1 MSGTL
6 PFKSDGKEAG
16 ELDIMT
22 MTSVNESDRLRFV
35 LAGLRSAGV
44 SMMYQDADLV
54 IRFAANLPDSWPLN
68 TLLEGGTDEAVFTQQ
83 HAGKVIHAKRRVLE
97 SGDPTKLEILR
108 DADQERH
115 WYMLNI
121 EPDVDLDGRV
131 IGVFTTIIDID
142 DLKYRET
149 VLKTLLRELSHRS
162 KNLLAIIQ
170 SVASQTARHSQ
181 GLDDFLL
188 AFRNRVQSMA
198 QSQDLVTAS
207 DWRGAELFALT
218 ESQLHPLMGS
228 LPPGFKM
235 VGLDAYL
242 FPNAALHLGLALHEL
257 TIDSLAR
264 GALGPAGG
272 KIELSAK
279 EHLNDQGATEL
290 VLTWREN
297 FARRQEEPEA
307 ASKSKTGFTGT
318 VLGRIVPQA
327 LAAEVSHVIEPDHLI
342 YQLTI
347 PDSQYELHAPTQ

>member
-1 MSGTL
+1 
-6 PFKSDGKEAG
+6 
-16 ELDIMT
+16 MT
-22 MTSVNESDRLRFV
+22 TTSVNESDRLRFV

-44 SMMYQDADLV
+44 SMMYQDVSLV
-54 IRFAANLPDSWPLN
+54 IRFAANLPETWPLGP
-68 TLLEGGTDEAVFTQQ
+68 LLEGGTDEIVFTPQ
-83 HAGKVIHAKRRVLE
+83 HAAKVIQAKHRVIE
-97 SGDPTKLEILR
+97 TGEATKLEIHR
-108 DADQERH
+108 DVDQERH

-121 EPDVDLDGRV
+121 EPDLEADGKV
-131 IGVFTTIIDID
+131 IGIFTTIIDID

-181 GLDDFLL
+181 GLEDFLL

-218 ESQLHPLMGS
+218 KSQLQPLIGDLPSGFS
-228 LPPGFKM
+228 LIGE
-235 VGLDAYL
+235 DAYL

-272 KIELSAK
+272 SVVLSA
-279 EHLNDQGATEL
+279 EDRRNEQDVSEL
-290 VLTWREN
+290 ILTWHET
-297 FARRQEEPEA
+297 FATPQQTPETSSR
-307 ASKSKTGFTGT
+307 SKNGFTGT

-327 LAAEVSHVIEPDHLI
+327 LSASVRHETEPGCMI

-347 PDSQYELHAPTQ
+347 PDTQYEVHAPYSSS

>member
-1 MSGTL
+1 
-6 PFKSDGKEAG
+6 
-16 ELDIMT
+16 MT

-44 SMMYQDADLV
+44 SMMYQDASLV
-54 IRFAANLPDSWPLN
+54 IRFAANLPETWPLGQ
-68 TLLEGGTDEAVFTQQ
+68 LLEGGNDEAVFTPQ
-83 HAGKVIHAKRRVLE
+83 HAAKVIHAKRRVIE
-97 SGDPTKLEILR
+97 TGEATKLEIHR
-108 DADQERH
+108 DVNQERH
-115 WYMLNI
+115 WYMLNV
-121 EPDVDLDGRV
+121 EPDVDNDGKV

-181 GLDDFLL
+181 GLEDFLL

-218 ESQLHPLMGS
+218 KSQLQPLTGD
-228 LPPGFKM
+228 LPSGFSM
-235 VGLDAYL
+235 VGEDAYL

-264 GALGPAGG
+264 GSLGPAGG
-272 KIELSAK
+272 TVELSAK
-279 EHLNDQGATEL
+279 DHRNEQDVSEL
-290 VLTWREN
+290 ILTWRET
-297 FARRQEEPEA
+297 FTTPQETPETT
-307 ASKSKTGFTGT
+307 SKSKNGFTGT

-327 LAAEVSHVIEPDHLI
+327 LSASVHHEIKPGYMI

-347 PDSQYELHAPTQ
+347 PASQYEVHESQ

>member
-1 MSGTL
+1 MSM
-6 PFKSDGKEAG
+6 S
-16 ELDIMT
+16 
-22 MTSVNESDRLRFV
+22 SVNESDRLRFV

-44 SMMYQDADLV
+44 SMMYQDSDLV
-54 IRFAANLPDSWPLN
+54 IRFAANLPDSWPVGPS
-68 TLLEGGTDEAVFTQQ
+68 LEGSTDDVVFTPQ
-83 HAGKVIHAKRRVLE
+83 HAAKVTNAKRVVLE
-97 SGDPTKLEILR
+97 TGEATKLEILR
-108 DADQERH
+108 DADQEWH

-121 EPDVDLDGRV
+121 EPDVDTEGRV

-170 SVASQTARHSQ
+170 SVASQTARHSV
-181 GLDDFLL
+181 GLEDFLF

-207 DWRGAELFALT
+207 DWRGAELSALT
-218 ESQLHPLMGS
+218 ESQLRPLLGD
-228 LPPGFKM
+228 LPSGFM
-235 VGLDAYL
+235 LVGADAYL

-257 TIDSLAR
+257 IIDSLAR

-272 KIELSAK
+272 TVQLSA
-279 EHLNDQGATEL
+279 EERHNGENTQEL
-290 VLTWREN
+290 ILTWKEN
-297 FARRQEEPEA
+297 FAKRPEEPET
-307 ASKSKTGFTGT
+307 STKSKNGFSGT

-327 LAAEVSHVIEPDHLI
+327 LSASVRHEADADHMI

-347 PDSQYELHAPTQ
+347 PNTQYEVNPKHLRS

>member
-1 MSGTL
+1 MN
-6 PFKSDGKEAG
+6 
-16 ELDIMT
+16 

-44 SMMYQDADLV
+44 SMMYQNADLV
-54 IRFAANLPDSWPLN
+54 IRFAANLPDSWALDAV
-68 TLLEGGTDEAVFTQQ
+68 LEGGTDEAVFTPQY
-83 HAGKVIHAKRRVLE
+83 AAKVINTKRGVIE
-97 SGDPTKLEILR
+97 TGEATKLEILR
-108 DADQERH
+108 DVDQERH

-121 EPDVDLDGRV
+121 EPDTDLEGNV

-181 GLDDFLL
+181 GLDEFLL

-218 ESQLHPLMGS
+218 KSQLQPLMGD
-228 LPPGFKM
+228 LPSGFEL
-235 VGLDAYL
+235 VGEDAYL

-272 KIELSAK
+272 TVQLSA
-279 EHLNDQGATEL
+279 EERRNDEDAHEL
-290 VLTWREN
+290 VVTWRET
-297 FARRQEEPEA
+297 FATQPEDSEIRA
-307 ASKSKTGFTGT
+307 TPRNGFSGT

-327 LAAEVSHVIEPDHLI
+327 LSASVRHETGAERMI

-347 PDSQYELHAPTQ
+347 PDSQYEVSPES